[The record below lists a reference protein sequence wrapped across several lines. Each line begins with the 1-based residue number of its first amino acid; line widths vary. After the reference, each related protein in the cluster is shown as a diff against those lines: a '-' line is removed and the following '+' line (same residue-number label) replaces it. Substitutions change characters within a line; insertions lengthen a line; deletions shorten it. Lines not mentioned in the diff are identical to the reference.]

1 MTDADARDATR
12 DATRDAPG
20 DRTGD
25 RTGDGGRD
33 RRRGGLLDRMMHH
46 ATVAEV
52 EQVRPRIRRVR
63 LTGAEVGE
71 LPWRPGQEIR
81 VRVDDAGL
89 LAALGR
95 GKARDL
101 LRTYSVVAFDRPHRW
116 LDLCVYQHGEGGTP
130 GLDWAAAAAVGDE
143 VAFLGP
149 QGRLVVREDAAYHLV
164 VGEETA
170 QMAFAAILAALPA
183 DARVAGVIQ
192 VAGADDRM
200 ETARGDE
207 LTWVHRGA
215 APAASSTALLAAVR
229 ALDLPEEP
237 GVAYVAGEAR
247 AVAAVRRHLV
257 DARGWPRR
265 SVLTKPFW
273 TPGRRGLD

>member
-1 MTDADARDATR
+1 MTDARARDDARDAT
-12 DATRDAPG
+12 G

-25 RTGDGGRD
+25 RGSDGSSDRGRD
-33 RRRGGLLDRMMHH
+33 ARRGGLLDRMMRH

-52 EQVRPRIRRVR
+52 EQLRPHIRRIR

-89 LAALGR
+89 LAAIGR

-116 LDLCVYQHGEGGTP
+116 LDLCVYQHSDGGTP
-130 GLDWAAAAAVGDE
+130 GLDWAAAVAVGDP

-149 QGRLVVREDAAYHLV
+149 QGRLVVREDAAHHLV
-164 VGEETA
+164 VGEDTA

-183 DARVAGVIQ
+183 DARVAGVVE
-192 VAGADDRM
+192 VAGAEDRLEM
-200 ETARGDE
+200 ARDGE
-207 LTWVHRGA
+207 LTWLHRGD
-215 APAASSTALLAAVR
+215 APAASSAGLLDAVR
-229 ALDLPEEP
+229 ALDLPERP